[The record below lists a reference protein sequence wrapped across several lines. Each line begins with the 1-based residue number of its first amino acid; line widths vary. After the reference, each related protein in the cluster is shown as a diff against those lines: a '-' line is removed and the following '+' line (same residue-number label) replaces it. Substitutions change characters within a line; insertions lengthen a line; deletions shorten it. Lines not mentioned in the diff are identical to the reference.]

1 MDESRLT
8 LLPDQTLGPLLP
20 ALQGRLLSVGRSI
33 NAQNFRSILDRAMTQ
48 LFDGVVDQ
56 VGATEGSIWLLEQEN
71 LTIAYNTNPKSQQ
84 LVGKFKQPLSSGL
97 LSMVF
102 SSEQSFIENEVF
114 KNNQQDKTLDSM
126 LRVRTYAMI
135 AVPFYFLQECR
146 GVASCVQLI
155 STATPEAASPKGF
168 DGVHETMFRNGSVVL
183 GRLLDYWVVTRAIGL
198 E

>member
-33 NAQNFRSILDRAMTQ
+33 NARNFRSILDMAMRQ

-56 VGATEGSIWLLEQEN
+56 VDATEGSIWLLEQQN
-71 LTIAYNTNPKSQQ
+71 LTIAYNTNPKSQH

-102 SSEQSFIENEVF
+102 SNEQSFIENEVF
-114 KNNQQDKTLDSM
+114 RNIQQDKTLDSM
-126 LRVRTYAMI
+126 LQVRTYAMI

-155 STATPEAASPKGF
+155 SNATPEAASPNGF
-168 DGVHETMFRNGSVVL
+168 DGVHEAMFRNGSMVL
-183 GRLLDYWVVTRAIGL
+183 GRLIDYWVVTRAIGL